1 MSAQWEAAVSGRAVG
16 ACRAATLL
24 RAPLPA
30 SHWEGGTKGPSPPMD
45 GHWQQGMRCER
56 GHGEAWNHA
65 HVSPCSFQLPGEL
78 FWVSCDPSSPELLQ
92 WRQLQFTLRAESTLP
107 LLWDLSRGS
116 DTGADPFCTILLGHS
131 EAMKPAQ
138 CPVSTWALHV
148 VSSPLSLPT
157 SLVHTQGAGLVQGL
171 WPHSTQSSNYNKSSN
186 VDLSVLHYTD
196 QKLWF
201 LRRKQVFWNM
211 IYFSRRLR

>member
-1 MSAQWEAAVSGRAVG
+1 MGTGSKEWGVRGDMG
-16 ACRAATLL
+16 KLGTMHMY
-24 RAPLPA
+24 PLA
-30 SHWEGGTKGPSPPMD
+30 
-45 GHWQQGMRCER
+45 
-56 GHGEAWNHA
+56 
-65 HVSPCSFQLPGEL
+65 
-78 FWVSCDPSSPELLQ
+78 PSSSQGSFSGWAVILSKPCWISHTHYTAWACTPELLQ

-116 DTGADPFCTILLGHS
+116 DTGTDPFCTILLGHS